1 MTVDGEL
8 KRQIFQLDYVQIDTI
23 KVENLG
29 DVLGEK
35 INEIL
40 DEVAKEFPLLLEGVT
55 IKSKTCGDISA
66 DIFACAEWFKKWF
79 LGSEQK

>member
-1 MTVDGEL
+1 MTSDGEL

-40 DEVAKEFPLLLEGVT
+40 DEVAKEFPRAILPIDAGVEYHENAMELLRL
-55 IKSKTCGDISA
+55 IS
-66 DIFACAEWFKKWF
+66 DWYLKWF
-79 LGSEQK
+79 GDPV